1 MAEDNKKMTGSDL
14 TVKVLEEQ
22 GVDTVFSFP
31 GGVVIPLFDAF
42 YTSDTDIKQYEPC
55 HEQHGVH
62 AADGYARSTGKVGV
76 AITTSGP
83 GATNTVTGVATAY
96 LDSIPIVV
104 ITGQVTQDLL
114 GKDSFQEVDISS
126 IVYQIT
132 KHSFLVTDPTMLA
145 ATIREAFRIAKSG
158 RPGPVVIDIPKD
170 IFMAEMEYHPKEVVD
185 TSGDKPKAKR
195 DAILRAAEFIEKA
208 ERPVIYAGG
217 GVIKAGASDI
227 LRKFAK
233 KTGIPVA
240 NSLMGLGSIDRN
252 DELSLGFI
260 GMHGSNEGNLAVINA
275 DTIIAIGSRFSD
287 RATGNINSFMRDKKI
302 IHIDIDPTEF
312 EKNVATNVHIMGD
325 AKDVLEQLYQIVDE
339 NEYPEWYKQIEEWK
353 VEHSH
358 VSDFTPQDIIHSINE
373 VFPDAFIVTEVGQ
386 HQMWIGQEFKF
397 KFPGQLITS
406 GGLGTMGF
414 GLGASYGVQIG
425 NPDADVL
432 LFAGD
437 GSFRMN
443 CNELI
448 TLKRYNIPVKIF
460 LFDNNSLGM
469 VRQWQDLFQEGRYAE
484 TDLNVNNEVDY
495 LKLAEASGIKAYNV
509 ENQEDLDKALE
520 EIKDLREPVLVR
532 CKIDHDEGVYPIVP
546 AGNPIDELYYK

>member
-1 MAEDNKKMTGSDL
+1 MTGCDL
-14 TVKVLEEQ
+14 TIKILEEQ
-22 GVDTVFSFP
+22 GVKNVFSYP

-42 YTSDTDIKQYEPC
+42 YRSDTDIKQYEPC

-62 AADGYARSTGKVGV
+62 AADGYARSSGEVGV

-83 GATNTVTGVATAY
+83 GATNTVTAVATAY

-114 GKDSFQEVDISS
+114 GKDSFQEVDITS
-126 IVYQIT
+126 ITYQIT

-145 ATIREAFRIAKSG
+145 ATLREAFRIAKSG
-158 RPGPVVIDIPKD
+158 RPGPVVVDVPKD
-170 IFMAEMEYHPKEVVD
+170 IFMAEMEYHPKPLAD
-185 TSGDKPKAKR
+185 TSQVPKAKR

-217 GVIKAGASDI
+217 GIIKSGGSEV
-227 LRKFAK
+227 LQEFAH

-252 DELSLGFI
+252 DPLSLGMV
-260 GMHGSNEGNLAVINA
+260 GMHGSNEANLAVINS
-275 DTIIAIGSRFSD
+275 DTIIAIGTRFSD
-287 RATGNINSFMRDKKI
+287 RATGNITSFMRDKKI

-325 AKDVLEQLYQIVDE
+325 AKDVLEQLTEIVE
-339 NEYPEWYKQIEEWK
+339 EGSYPEWYKQIEDWK
-353 VEHSH
+353 ITHSH
-358 VSDFTPQDIIHSINE
+358 VSDFTPQDIIQTINAAY
-373 VFPDAFIVTEVGQ
+373 PDAYVVTEVGQ
-386 HQMWIGQEFKF
+386 HQMWIGQEWKF
-397 KFPGQLITS
+397 KFPGQLLTS

-414 GLGASYGVQIG
+414 GMGAAYGAQIAH
-425 NPDADVL
+425 PEADVL

-448 TLKRYNIPVKIF
+448 TLKRYNLPVKIF
-460 LFDNNSLGM
+460 LFDNNALGM

-484 TDLNVNNEVDY
+484 TDLNANNEVDY
-495 LKLAEASGIKAYNV
+495 LKLAEACGIKNFNV
-509 ENQEDLDKALE
+509 ETQEDLDKTLE